1 MEIKATEYFTNLA
14 DIVNKEDG
22 KNYSALSV
30 WTDFRMSWLWS
41 NNTPTA
47 WKSPTVDQIYKAYE
61 ATFGP
66 DELKLAMNAGR
77 VFRNLS
83 KVSGAFKP

>member
-1 MEIKATEYFTNLA
+1 MEVKANEYFANLA
-14 DIVNKEDG
+14 AILNQEEG

-30 WTDFRMSWLWS
+30 WTDFRMSWLWE

-47 WKSPTVDQIYKAYE
+47 WKSPTVDQICRAYGE
-61 ATFGP
+61 TFGQ
-66 DELKLAMNAGR
+66 DELEAARNAGK

-83 KVSGAFKP
+83 KVSDAFQA

>member
-1 MEIKATEYFTNLA
+1 MEVQAMEYFTNLA
-14 DIVNKEDG
+14 KIVNQEEG
-22 KNYSALSV
+22 KNYSAMSV
-30 WTDFRMSWLWS
+30 WTDFRMSWLWE

-47 WKSPTVDQIYKAYE
+47 WKTPTVDQIYKAYGE
-61 ATFGP
+61 TFGQ

>member
-1 MEIKATEYFTNLA
+1 MEVQAMEYFTNLA
-14 DIVNKEDG
+14 KIVNQEEG
-22 KNYSALSV
+22 KNYSAMSV
-30 WTDFRMSWLWS
+30 WVDFRMSWLCA

-47 WKSPTVDQIYKAYE
+47 WKTPTVDQIHKAYGE
-61 ATFGP
+61 TFGQ
-66 DELKLAMNAGR
+66 DELKKAWATGK